1 MRWIFITLAVI
12 NLAVFA
18 WGMVVG
24 SQEQGPLQTKKLK
37 NPYGQYPEI
46 VLLSELSATE
56 RDLRQVVLE
65 PVDVDFTLEDR
76 SLKGGVVSLSVV
88 DSSLEGTLVDEG
100 LIASGEGE
108 STQDLSDGVERFD
121 EPIVGSPL
129 PMHENKLLCELV
141 GPFESREVARDFI
154 ARLEAIEVVSSERD
168 IELPA
173 GPGYW
178 VYLQPKASRR
188 EALRMLG
195 ELQSKRIDSY
205 VIPKGDLVNGISLG
219 MFSKKTLSEAR
230 VKEMR
235 AIGLDPKVEE
245 IERTYREVWVMLNP
259 GEDSKMSKLTWERT
273 TQGIKDLQRRQNYC
287 LEVASEQNI
296 Q

>member
-18 WGMVVG
+18 WGVVVG
-24 SQEQGPLQTKKLK
+24 SQEQGPLQAKKLK

-46 VLLSELSATE
+46 VLLSELPVAE
-56 RDLRQVVLE
+56 RDQRMVVLE
-65 PVDVDFTLEDR
+65 PADAEIRLEEESLED
-76 SLKGGVVSLSVV
+76 GVGSLSM
-88 DSSLEGTLVDEG
+88 DSDSLEDALVGEQ
-100 LIASGEGE
+100 LAASGEAE
-108 STQDLSDGVERFD
+108 STQNLSGGVERF
-121 EPIVGSPL
+121 EGPVVGSPL

-141 GPFESREVARDFI
+141 GPFESREVASDFI
-154 ARLEAIEVVSSERD
+154 ARLESIEVVSSERD

-188 EALRMLG
+188 EALRTLG
-195 ELQSKRIDSY
+195 ELQSRRIDSY

-219 MFSKKTLSEAR
+219 MFSKKALSEAR

-235 AIGLDPKVEE
+235 AIGLDPRVEE

-273 TQGIKDLQRRQNYC
+273 MQGIKDLQRRQNYC
-287 LEVASEQNI
+287 LEVASK
-296 Q
+296 

>member
-1 MRWIFITLAVI
+1 MRWIFITLVMI

-18 WGMVVG
+18 WGMVAG
-24 SQEQGPLQTKKLK
+24 SQEQGSLQVKKLK

-46 VLLSELSATE
+46 VLLSEQTLDD
-56 RDLRQVVLE
+56 RDQNRVEVA
-65 PVDVDFTLEDR
+65 PED
-76 SLKGGVVSLSVV
+76 LKLDMSSSEGGVGKVNIADSPLPEGSVEDEV
-88 DSSLEGTLVDEG
+88 ISSGQGG
-100 LIASGEGE
+100 LIQGS
-108 STQDLSDGVERFD
+108 SDGGARF
-121 EPIVGSPL
+121 EGPAVASPL

-154 ARLEAIEVVSSERD
+154 ARLESIEVVSSERD

-173 GPGYW
+173 GAGYW
-178 VYLQPKASRR
+178 VYLEPKASRR

-219 MFSKKTLSEAR
+219 MFSKKALSDAR
-230 VKEMR
+230 VKDMR

-287 LEVASEQNI
+287 LEVASE
-296 Q
+296 